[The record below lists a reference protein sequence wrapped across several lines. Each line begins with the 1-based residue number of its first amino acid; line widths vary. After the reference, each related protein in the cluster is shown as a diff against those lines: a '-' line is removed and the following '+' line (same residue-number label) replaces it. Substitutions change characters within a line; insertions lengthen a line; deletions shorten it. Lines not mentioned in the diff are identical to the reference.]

1 MRTTGSVDEV
11 RELVGAARRNKLRVG
26 CVPTMGALH
35 HGHSSLIQQ
44 AVADCGFVVVT
55 LFVNASQFDDPND
68 FQLYPRRL
76 EDDLATCRTLDV
88 DLVFAPDEHT
98 VYPPDGQTS
107 VDVGRLGQVLEG
119 LHRPD
124 HFQGVATVVIKML
137 NITAPDSAYFGQK
150 DFQQQ
155 LVIRRLCQDL
165 HLPVDIITCPTI
177 RDNDGLALSSRNV
190 LLDPKQRDTA
200 TALSRALGLTR
211 DQWQNGTTDLP
222 QLRRFL
228 ADQLKAVPDL
238 ELDYATIVDTSR
250 LEETNLAD
258 KPLVALVAATVG
270 SVRLIDNL
278 PLDNLTRDNNHP
290 TNHEP

>member
-55 LFVNASQFDDPND
+55 LFVNAPQFDDPND
-68 FQLYPRRL
+68 FQRYPRRL

-88 DLVFAPDEHT
+88 DLVFAPDEDT
-98 VYPPDGQTS
+98 VYPTDGQTS
-107 VDVGRLGQVLEG
+107 VDVGRLGHILEG
-119 LHRPD
+119 QHRPG
-124 HFQGVATVVIKML
+124 HFQGVATVVVKML

-155 LVIRRLCQDL
+155 LVIRRLCRDL
-165 HLPVDIITCPTI
+165 HLPVDIITCPTV
-177 RDNDGLALSSRNV
+177 RDDDGLALSSRNV
-190 LLDPKQRDTA
+190 LLDPCQRDTA
-200 TALSRALGLTR
+200 TSLSRILKLTR
-211 DQWQNGTTDLP
+211 DHWHNGNTDLP
-222 QLRRFL
+222 QLQRSMIE
-228 ADQLKAVPDL
+228 QLEAVPDL
-238 ELDYATIVDTSR
+238 ELDYATIVDTSN
-250 LEETNLAD
+250 LEDKYLGK

-270 SVRLIDNL
+270 NVRLIDNL
-278 PLDNLTRDNNHP
+278 PLDNLTRDNSHP
-290 TNHEP
+290 TTHEP